1 VDKFKENTNKKRE
14 EEYNKAIVK
23 IIDTLGNLAKQ
34 MVKINA
40 QEADLEATL
49 SEYPQIEQ
57 CKKQIAPF

>member
-1 VDKFKENTNKKRE
+1 
-14 EEYNKAIVK
+14 
-23 IIDTLGNLAKQ
+23 